1 MHNLEN
7 IILPNASAK
16 NVTDMSYMFNKC
28 SELKKIEFPEKFN
41 SENLENMA
49 SMLHLYQNL

>member
-28 SELKKIEFPEKFN
+28 SELKKIEFPEKFTT
-41 SENLENMA
+41 ENLENMA